1 MKYILIVLITLLT
14 FSIKAQEVQDLSKAR
29 NLYIQDELS
38 VGVKIST
45 NGWGMDFRNGYFI
58 NMKQK
63 KLYEI
68 GFNTIHHPKEY
79 KLSSIYYPTKSF
91 VYGKL
96 SDCYDIKAGYGRQ
109 FLLFDKKEPGSV
121 AIRIF
126 FFGGIDFAFLK
137 PIYYSVIINNTG
149 NTQDMKYN
157 SGMQPALITEKAAF
171 SKGFNEITFDPG
183 VYIKLGTSFEHSKVV
198 NVIRNLELGIESY
211 FFLHKLDIM
220 GDVNNPRFITSMFIS
235 YRIGALIKNRQ
246 KKRDK
251 KKKM

>member
-1 MKYILIVLITLLT
+1 MKYILILVVFLSSVSLE
-14 FSIKAQEVQDLSKAR
+14 AQEVEDLSRAK
-29 NLYIQDELS
+29 NLFIQDEISL
-38 VGVKIST
+38 GAKIST

-79 KLSSIYYPTKSF
+79 KLSSLYYPTKSF

-96 SDCYDIKAGYGRQ
+96 NDCYDIKGGYGRQ
-109 FLLFDKKEPGSV
+109 ILLFDKKEPGSV

-126 FFGGIDFAFLK
+126 FFGGVDLAFLK

-149 NTQDMKYN
+149 DTQEMKYN
-157 SGMQPALITEKAAF
+157 SGMQPALITEKASF
-171 SKGFNEITFDPG
+171 SKGFNEISFDPG
-183 VYIKLGTSFEHSKVV
+183 VYVKLGTSFEHSKEV
-198 NVIRNLELGIESY
+198 NVIRSLELGIESY
-211 FFLHKLDIM
+211 FFLDKLNIM
-220 GDVNNPRFITSMFIS
+220 GDVNNPRLIVSMFIS

-246 KKRDK
+246 KRSDK
-251 KKKM
+251 KKK